1 MTDKDINNINC
12 TSVSNT
18 IPSSSSKDSNEVNMS
33 KIEYLK
39 KVKTEKEIPLE
50 IVEIIDS
57 LEFETRLNDEET
69 KFLFNED
76 DKCDIN

>member
-1 MTDKDINNINC
+1 MNHSRINNFNC

-18 IPSSSSKDSNEVNMS
+18 IPSSSSTDSNEVNMS

-39 KVKTEKEIPLE
+39 KVKTEKEISLE

-57 LEFETRLNDEET
+57 LEFETQLNEEET
-69 KFLFNED
+69 KKLFDEED
-76 DKCDIN
+76 KFDII

>member
-1 MTDKDINNINC
+1 M
-12 TSVSNT
+12 
-18 IPSSSSKDSNEVNMS
+18 DSNEVSMS

-57 LEFETRLNDEET
+57 LEFETLLNDE
-69 KFLFNED
+69 
-76 DKCDIN
+76 

>member
-1 MTDKDINNINC
+1 MILFVRTQVQTTIHLLL
-12 TSVSNT
+12 VSM
-18 IPSSSSKDSNEVNMS
+18 DSNEVNMS

-57 LEFETRLNDEET
+57 LEFETRLNDDET
-69 KFLFNED
+69 KFLFDED

>member
-1 MTDKDINNINC
+1 MD
-12 TSVSNT
+12 TSVST
-18 IPSSSSKDSNEVNMS
+18 STQYGFKRSKYELGMS

-39 KVKTEKEIPLE
+39 KVKTEKDIPFE

-76 DKCDIN
+76 DKCDIKLK

>member
-1 MTDKDINNINC
+1 MTDSSTNNINY

-18 IPSSSSKDSNEVNMS
+18 IPSCSMDSNEASIS

-39 KVKTEKEIPLE
+39 KVKTEKDIPFE

-57 LEFETRLNDEET
+57 LEFE
-69 KFLFNED
+69 
-76 DKCDIN
+76 I